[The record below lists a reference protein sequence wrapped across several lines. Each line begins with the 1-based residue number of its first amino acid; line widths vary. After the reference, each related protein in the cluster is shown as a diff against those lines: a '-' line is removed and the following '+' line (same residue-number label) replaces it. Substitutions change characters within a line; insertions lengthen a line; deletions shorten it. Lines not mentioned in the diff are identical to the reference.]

1 MKRAAVR
8 AASMLLL
15 AGAACLAAVRPQ
27 PAAAG
32 QDAPAGPAAARHSPY
47 LPVSLP
53 RQAKAYY
60 QMAKGIDNLH
70 VRSTASG
77 NLIRFSY
84 RVTDPDKARLL
95 GDTKATVY
103 LYGETS
109 HAMLAIPVMDQ
120 IGALRQTGQLETGH
134 EYWMVFSNKG
144 GPIKRG
150 ERVSILIDS
159 LHIDGLVVE

>member
-1 MKRAAVR
+1 MQT
-8 AASMLLL
+8 S
-15 AGAACLAAVRPQ
+15 
-27 PAAAG
+27 
-32 QDAPAGPAAARHSPY
+32 APAEAAHRRSPY
-47 LPVSLP
+47 VPVSLP
-53 RQAKAYY
+53 REAKAYY
-60 QMAKGIDNLH
+60 QMGKGIDDLH

-84 RVTDPDKARLL
+84 RVVDPDKARLL
-95 GDTKATVY
+95 ADTKSTVY

-109 HAMLAIPVMDQ
+109 HAMLVIPVMDQ
-120 IGALRQTGQLETGH
+120 IGALRQTGQLIAGQ

>member
-1 MKRAAVR
+1 MSRSTFRTAA
-8 AASMLLL
+8 LLL
-15 AGAACLAAVRPQ
+15 AFGACLAAVRPQ

-32 QDAPAGPAAARHSPY
+32 QGAPAARAHSPY
-47 LPVSLP
+47 QPVSLP

-60 QMAKGIDNLH
+60 QLAKGIDDLH

-84 RVTDPDKARLL
+84 RVADPQKARPLA
-95 GDTKATVY
+95 DVKTTVY
-103 LYGETS
+103 LYGEAS
-109 HAMLAIPVMDQ
+109 HALLVIPVMDQ
-120 IGALRQTGQLETGH
+120 IGALRQTGRLEAGQ

-144 GPIKRG
+144 EPIKRG
-150 ERVSILIDS
+150 DRVSVLIDS